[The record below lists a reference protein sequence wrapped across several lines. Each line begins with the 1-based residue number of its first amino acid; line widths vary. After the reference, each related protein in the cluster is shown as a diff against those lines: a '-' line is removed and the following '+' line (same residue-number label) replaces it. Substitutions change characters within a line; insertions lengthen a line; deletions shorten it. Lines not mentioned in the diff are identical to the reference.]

1 MDYRKKK
8 YSKSYYTSKEGE
20 AYPFEKGF
28 SKNTKGNDRL
38 SKHRLFEYLEK
49 HDIDFDTARKI
60 IHKAVTL
67 SPTNRRSLW
76 KMTRF
81 THYVWQRHKEH
92 REMGANNNKMRSVAI
107 VVKSERYRRMY
118 NTFPFAAFN
127 ESQEITK
134 LYELVTDPR
143 QKIHFKSQNFGIE
156 GNPGPKEKRIPQDVL
171 DKIC

>member
-1 MDYRKKK
+1 MDYGKKK
-8 YSKSYYTSKEGE
+8 YSKPYYTSKEGE

-28 SKNTKGNDRL
+28 LKNKKGNDRL
-38 SKHRLFEYLEK
+38 SRHRLFNYLEK

-76 KMTRF
+76 KMSRF
-81 THYVWQRHKEH
+81 THYVWQRAKEYK
-92 REMGANNNKMRSVAI
+92 EMKANNGKMRSVTI
-107 VVKSERYRRMY
+107 VVNSERYRRMY
-118 NTFPFAAFN
+118 KTFPFGAFN
-127 ESQEITK
+127 ESQEIKK

-143 QKIHFKSQNFGIE
+143 QKIHFKSQNFVYE
-156 GNPGPKEKRIPQDVL
+156 GTKTPIPQDIL